1 MRGIVENNGT
11 QVIIDTVGNCIPFD
25 QERSFFINE
34 QRATTEWAAE
44 WDAKSKLGLSVVR
57 AELIEATARI
67 PGVLDDLAAFV
78 ARVEAIPG
86 TVYAGLVR
94 NASFREEQLCNL
106 FYLNTMD
113 SVALESVE
121 VLERWT
127 AHLLD
132 RKSMVRAALA
142 RRLSA
147 LRRKT
152 LALKSA
158 IASRTRLI
166 ILTSVK

>member
-1 MRGIVENNGT
+1 MDCR
-11 QVIIDTVGNCIPFD
+11 
-25 QERSFFINE
+25 E
-34 QRATTEWAAE
+34 QRNPGNHRYSWQLHPVR
-44 WDAKSKLGLSVVR
+44 SGVVFLYQR
-57 AELIEATARI
+57 TASATARI

-78 ARVEAIPG
+78 ARVETIPG
-86 TVYAGLVR
+86 TVYARLVR

-113 SVALESVE
+113 SGALESVE

-147 LRRKT
+147 VL
-152 LALKSA
+152 SA
-158 IASRTRLI
+158 TISF
-166 ILTSVK
+166 